1 MPVDRQM
8 QSGLCLT
15 ASHDRCERYR
25 QYVTR
30 TGVSRPGRAA
40 VADGLVSTRLVLTPE
55 PTWRGIA
62 GRARGARSGT
72 IAVIGAGALALG
84 AVGVTASAVV
94 TGGGLDLAAL
104 LGPAASAEPGA
115 SAVPTPSERPTP
127 SATATPSPVPATAV
141 PTPTPSPVS
150 TPVPTTAP
158 TVTPVPT
165 PTPQL
170 TYTVVAGDSLALIA
184 ARFGTTVQELQA
196 VNDIEDPNEIGVG
209 QVLVI
214 P

>member
-1 MPVDRQM
+1 
-8 QSGLCLT
+8 
-15 ASHDRCERYR
+15 
-25 QYVTR
+25 
-30 TGVSRPGRAA
+30 
-40 VADGLVSTRLVLTPE
+40 
-55 PTWRGIA
+55 
-62 GRARGARSGT
+62 
-72 IAVIGAGALALG
+72 
-84 AVGVTASAVV
+84 
-94 TGGGLDLAAL
+94 
-104 LGPAASAEPGA
+104 
-115 SAVPTPSERPTP
+115 
-127 SATATPSPVPATAV
+127 
-141 PTPTPSPVS
+141 
-150 TPVPTTAP
+150 VPTTAP